1 MRFRNFFIESI
12 LDPGVIHKE
21 LKVIVLST
29 SDLVQALLFISIA
42 SVVVTYITF
51 WLPSVLFD
59 RTLNDL
65 NLIASI
71 VSKNP
76 FIFVILQCAILL
88 MISLIITFGGQF
100 FSGEGTFNNALAG
113 VLWINFILVG
123 VNLFQ
128 ILLIISIPILADF
141 LALLASL
148 WSLWALVVFSKELH
162 GFNSLVITGMVG
174 LILFTLAVLILG
186 SLLTFF
192 GFVVIEGV

>member
-1 MRFRNFFIESI
+1 MRFSKFFIESI
-12 LDPGVIHKE
+12 MDPGVIHKE
-21 LKVIVLST
+21 LKIIVLRT

-59 RTLNDL
+59 RTLNEL
-65 NLIASI
+65 NLIATI

-88 MISLIITFGGQF
+88 MISFIITFGGHF
-100 FSGEGTFNNALAG
+100 FSGKGTFNNALAG

-123 VNLFQ
+123 VNIFQ

-141 LALLASL
+141 VALLASL
-148 WSLWALVVFSKELH
+148 WSIWALVVFSKELH
-162 GFNSLVITGMVG
+162 GFNSLVVTGMVG
-174 LILFTLAVLILG
+174 LILFSLTVLIIG

-192 GFVVIEGV
+192 GFVIIEGV

>member
-1 MRFRNFFIESI
+1 MKFRELIIESI
-12 LDPGVIHKE
+12 MDPGVIHKE
-21 LKVIVLST
+21 LQTIVLRT
-29 SDLVQALLFISIA
+29 SDLVQALFFISIA
-42 SVVVTYITF
+42 SVVVTYISF

-59 RTLNDL
+59 RTLNEL
-65 NLIASI
+65 NLIATI

-88 MISLIITFGGQF
+88 MISLIITLGGQF

-123 VNLFQ
+123 VNIFQ

-141 LALLASL
+141 VALLASL
-148 WSLWALVVFSKELH
+148 WSIWALVVFSKELH
-162 GFNSLVITGMVG
+162 GFNSLVVTGMVG
-174 LILFTLAVLILG
+174 LILFSLTVLILG

-192 GFVVIEGV
+192 GFVIIEGV

>member
-1 MRFRNFFIESI
+1 MRFSKFFIESI
-12 LDPGVIHKE
+12 MDPGVIHKE
-21 LKVIVLST
+21 LKIIVLRT

-59 RTLNDL
+59 RTLNEL
-65 NLIASI
+65 NLIATI

-76 FIFVILQCAILL
+76 FVFVILQCAILL

-123 VNLFQ
+123 VNIFQ

-141 LALLASL
+141 VALLASL
-148 WSLWALVVFSKELH
+148 WSIWALVVFSKELH
-162 GFNSLVITGMVG
+162 GFNSLVVTGIVG
-174 LILFTLAVLILG
+174 FILFSLTVLILG

-192 GFVVIEGV
+192 GFVIIEGV

>member
-1 MRFRNFFIESI
+1 MKFRELIIESI
-12 LDPGVIHKE
+12 MDPGVISKE
-21 LKVIVLST
+21 LKTIVLRT

-42 SVVVTYITF
+42 SVVVTYMTF
-51 WLPSVLFD
+51 WLPSILFD
-59 RTLNDL
+59 RTLNEL
-65 NLIASI
+65 NLIATI

-141 LALLASL
+141 VALLASL
-148 WSLWALVVFSKELH
+148 WSIWALVVFSKELH
-162 GFNSLVITGMVG
+162 GFNSLVVTGMVG
-174 LILFTLAVLILG
+174 LILFSLTVLILG

-192 GFVVIEGV
+192 GFVIIEGV

>member
-1 MRFRNFFIESI
+1 MRFRKFFIESI
-12 LDPGVIHKE
+12 MDPGVIHKE
-21 LKVIVLST
+21 LMAIVLRT

-59 RTLNDL
+59 RTLNEL
-65 NLIASI
+65 NLIATI

-123 VNLFQ
+123 VNIFQ

-141 LALLASL
+141 VALLASL
-148 WSLWALVVFSKELH
+148 WSIWALVVFSKELH
-162 GFNSLVITGMVG
+162 GFNSLVVTGIVG
-174 LILFTLAVLILG
+174 FILFSLTVLILG

-192 GFVVIEGV
+192 GFVIIEGV

>member
-1 MRFRNFFIESI
+1 MKFRDLIIESI
-12 LDPGVIHKE
+12 MDPGVIHKE
-21 LKVIVLST
+21 LQTIVLRT
-29 SDLVQALLFISIA
+29 SDLVQALFFISIA
-42 SVVVTYITF
+42 SVVVTYISF

-59 RTLNDL
+59 RTLNEL
-65 NLIASI
+65 NLIATI

-123 VNLFQ
+123 VNIFQ
-128 ILLIISIPILADF
+128 ILLIVSIPILADF
-141 LALLASL
+141 VALLASL
-148 WSLWALVVFSKELH
+148 WSIWALVVFSKELH
-162 GFNSLVITGMVG
+162 GFNSLVVTGMVG
-174 LILFTLAVLILG
+174 LILFSLTVLILG

-192 GFVVIEGV
+192 GFVIIEGV

>member
-1 MRFRNFFIESI
+1 M
-12 LDPGVIHKE
+12 DPGVIHKE
-21 LKVIVLST
+21 LKIIVLRT

-59 RTLNDL
+59 RTLNEL
-65 NLIASI
+65 NLIATI

-88 MISLIITFGGQF
+88 MISLLITFGGQF
-100 FSGEGTFNNALAG
+100 FSGEGTLNHALAG

-123 VNLFQ
+123 VNIFQ

-141 LALLASL
+141 VALLASL
-148 WSLWALVVFSKELH
+148 WSIWALVVFSKELH
-162 GFNSLVITGMVG
+162 GFNSLVVTGIVG
-174 LILFTLAVLILG
+174 FILFSLTVLILG

-192 GFVVIEGV
+192 GFVIIEGV

>member
-1 MRFRNFFIESI
+1 MRFRKFFIESI
-12 LDPGVIHKE
+12 MDPGVIHKE
-21 LKVIVLST
+21 LKVIVLRS

-59 RTLNDL
+59 RTLNEL
-65 NLIASI
+65 NLIATI

-76 FIFVILQCAILL
+76 FVFVILQCAILL

-100 FSGEGTFNNALAG
+100 FSGEGSFNNALAG

-128 ILLIISIPILADF
+128 ILFQKMHL
-141 LALLASL
+141 
-148 WSLWALVVFSKELH
+148 
-162 GFNSLVITGMVG
+162 
-174 LILFTLAVLILG
+174 LILIK
-186 SLLTFF
+186 
-192 GFVVIEGV
+192 

>member
-1 MRFRNFFIESI
+1 MRFRKFFIESI
-12 LDPGVIHKE
+12 IDPGVIHKE
-21 LKVIVLST
+21 LKAIVLRT

-59 RTLNDL
+59 RTLNEL
-65 NLIASI
+65 NLIATI

-123 VNLFQ
+123 VNIFQ

-141 LALLASL
+141 VALLASL
-148 WSLWALVVFSKELH
+148 WSIWALVVFSKELH
-162 GFNSLVITGMVG
+162 GFNSLVATGMVG
-174 LILFTLAVLILG
+174 LILFSLAVLILG

-192 GFVVIEGV
+192 GFVIIEGV

>member
-1 MRFRNFFIESI
+1 M
-12 LDPGVIHKE
+12 
-21 LKVIVLST
+21 
-29 SDLVQALLFISIA
+29 QALLFISIS

-65 NLIASI
+65 NLIAAI
-71 VSKNP
+71 VSDNP

-162 GFNSLVITGMVG
+162 GFNSLVVTGMVG

>member
-1 MRFRNFFIESI
+1 MRFRNFVIESI

-21 LKVIVLST
+21 LKAFVLST
-29 SDLVQALLFISIA
+29 SELVQALLFISIS

-65 NLIASI
+65 NLIAAI
-71 VSKNP
+71 VSDNP

-162 GFNSLVITGMVG
+162 GFNSLVVTGMVG
-174 LILFTLAVLILG
+174 LILFTLAVLILV

>member
-12 LDPGVIHKE
+12 LDPSVIHKE
-21 LKVIVLST
+21 LKAIVLST
-29 SDLVQALLFISIA
+29 SELVQALLFISIA

-65 NLIASI
+65 NLIAAI

-162 GFNSLVITGMVG
+162 GFNSLVVTGMVG

>member
-21 LKVIVLST
+21 LKAIVLST
-29 SDLVQALLFISIA
+29 SELVQALLFISIA

-59 RTLNDL
+59 RTLNEL
-65 NLIASI
+65 NLISTI

-88 MISLIITFGGQF
+88 MISLVITFGGQF

-162 GFNSLVITGMVG
+162 GFNSLVVTGMVG

>member
-1 MRFRNFFIESI
+1 MKFHELIIESI
-12 LDPGVIHKE
+12 MDPGVIHKE
-21 LKVIVLST
+21 LKTIGLRT

-59 RTLNDL
+59 RTLNEL
-65 NLIASI
+65 NLIATI

-123 VNLFQ
+123 VNIFQ

-141 LALLASL
+141 VALLASL
-148 WSLWALVVFSKELH
+148 WSIWALVVFSKELH
-162 GFNSLVITGMVG
+162 GFNSLVVTGIVG
-174 LILFTLAVLILG
+174 FILFSLTVLILG

-192 GFVVIEGV
+192 GFVIIEGV

>member
-1 MRFRNFFIESI
+1 MRFRNFVIESI

-21 LKVIVLST
+21 LKAFVLST
-29 SDLVQALLFISIA
+29 SELVQALLFISIS

-65 NLIASI
+65 NLIAAI
-71 VSKNP
+71 VSDNP

-162 GFNSLVITGMVG
+162 GFNSLVVTGMVG
-174 LILFTLAVLILG
+174 LILFTLAVLILE

>member
-65 NLIASI
+65 NLIAAI

-162 GFNSLVITGMVG
+162 GFNSLVLTGMMG

>member
-1 MRFRNFFIESI
+1 MRFREFVIESI
-12 LDPGVIHKE
+12 MDPGVIHKE
-21 LKVIVLST
+21 LRTIVLRT

-65 NLIASI
+65 NLIAAI

-123 VNLFQ
+123 VNIFQ

-141 LALLASL
+141 VALLASL
-148 WSLWALVVFSKELH
+148 WSIWALVVFSKELH
-162 GFNSLVITGMVG
+162 GFNSLVVTGMVG
-174 LILFTLAVLILG
+174 LILFSLTALILG

-192 GFVVIEGV
+192 GFVIIEGV

>member
-29 SDLVQALLFISIA
+29 SELVQALLFISIA

-65 NLIASI
+65 NLIAAI

-148 WSLWALVVFSKELH
+148 WSLWALVVFSKEMH
-162 GFNSLVITGMVG
+162 GFNSLVITGLVG

>member
-1 MRFRNFFIESI
+1 MRFRKFFIESI
-12 LDPGVIHKE
+12 MDPGVIHKE
-21 LKVIVLST
+21 LKAIVLRT
-29 SDLVQALLFISIA
+29 SDLVQALFFISIA
-42 SVVVTYITF
+42 SVVVTYISF

-59 RTLNDL
+59 RTLNEL
-65 NLIASI
+65 NLIATI

-123 VNLFQ
+123 VNIFQ

-141 LALLASL
+141 VALLASL
-148 WSLWALVVFSKELH
+148 WSIWALVVFSKELH
-162 GFNSLVITGMVG
+162 GFNSLVVTGIVG
-174 LILFTLAVLILG
+174 FILFSLTVLILG

-192 GFVVIEGV
+192 GFVIIEGV

>member
-1 MRFRNFFIESI
+1 MKFRELIIESI
-12 LDPGVIHKE
+12 MDPGVISKE
-21 LKVIVLST
+21 LKMIVLRN

-42 SVVVTYITF
+42 SVVVTYMTF
-51 WLPSVLFD
+51 WVPSFLFD
-59 RTLNDL
+59 KSLNEL

-71 VSKNP
+71 VSRNP

-88 MISLIITFGGQF
+88 MISLIITYGGQF
-100 FSGEGTFNNALAG
+100 FSGDGTFNNALAG

-123 VNLFQ
+123 VNIFQ

-162 GFNSLVITGMVG
+162 GFNSLVVTGMVG
-174 LILFTLAVLILG
+174 LILFSLTVLILG

-192 GFVVIEGV
+192 GFVIIEGV

>member
-21 LKVIVLST
+21 LKTIVLST
-29 SDLVQALLFISIA
+29 SELVQALLFISIA

-65 NLIASI
+65 NLIAAI

-88 MISLIITFGGQF
+88 MISLVITFGGQF

-162 GFNSLVITGMVG
+162 GFNSLVVTGMVG

>member
-1 MRFRNFFIESI
+1 MRFRKFFIESI
-12 LDPGVIHKE
+12 IDPGVIHKE
-21 LKVIVLST
+21 LKAIVLRT

-59 RTLNDL
+59 RTLNEL
-65 NLIASI
+65 NLIATI

-123 VNLFQ
+123 VNIFQ

-141 LALLASL
+141 VALLASL
-148 WSLWALVVFSKELH
+148 WSIWALVVFSKELH
-162 GFNSLVITGMVG
+162 GFNSLVVTGMVG
-174 LILFTLAVLILG
+174 LILFSLTVLILG

-192 GFVVIEGV
+192 GFVIIEGV

>member
-21 LKVIVLST
+21 LKAIALRT
-29 SDLVQALLFISIA
+29 SELVQALLFISIA

-65 NLIASI
+65 NLIATI

-88 MISLIITFGGQF
+88 MISLVITFGGQF

-162 GFNSLVITGMVG
+162 GFNSLVVTGMVG

>member
-12 LDPGVIHKE
+12 LDPAVIHKE
-21 LKVIVLST
+21 LKAIVLST
-29 SDLVQALLFISIA
+29 SELVQALLFISIA

-65 NLIASI
+65 NLIAAI

-162 GFNSLVITGMVG
+162 GFNSLVVTGMVG